1 VKDRIPYPT
10 LHGGLTPDDIPYGY
24 SAYRTVF
31 DDGTGYEPQI
41 VGIDETPESRLVIMV
56 ALSPGT
62 YVACTMVL
70 AGQDPEQASDTVLDA
85 FQTMQSPGVLSCDA
99 PQTGSARAPDVGADN
114 REVCQ

>member
-70 AGQDPEQASDTVLDA
+70 AGQDPEQASDTVL
-85 FQTMQSPGVLSCDA
+85 SCDA